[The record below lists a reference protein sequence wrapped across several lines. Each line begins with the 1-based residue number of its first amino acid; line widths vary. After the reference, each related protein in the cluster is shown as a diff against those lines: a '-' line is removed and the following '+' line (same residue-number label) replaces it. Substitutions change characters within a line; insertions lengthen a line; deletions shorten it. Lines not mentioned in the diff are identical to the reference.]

1 MYLYRS
7 NPCCH
12 HDTDEDRHKKRY
24 LVTATKA
31 TRVVQQFG
39 NENKTIKTKVT
50 LWSAIRIQQ

>member
-50 LWSAIRIQQ
+50 L